1 MVRDNLI
8 RMIREKQGLSKAELA
23 RRAGVSIQTVMR
35 IEKNLPCRIKS
46 KRKILLGL
54 GFDISQKEDAF
65 PEG

>member
-35 IEKNLPCRIKS
+35 IEKKFAVPY
-46 KRKILLGL
+46 RK
-54 GFDISQKEDAF
+54 
-65 PEG
+65 